1 MLLSAFIGGNGP
13 SECFATRD
21 SRRSYNPTTMP
32 FAYYDRLSPARR
44 RVYRKSDAI
53 RRIEMPDTAAL
64 VPLAAAIEAPLG
76 AGQRAALGKA
86 CQALVDAINA
96 QLATPPVKVRVPE
109 RRPSNSHGEL
119 HGLYEPEEEGA
130 RAVISVW
137 MRTAQKKQ
145 VVKFRTFLRTLVHEV
160 VHHLDYEF
168 YKLPETFHTEGFYAR
183 ESALVHALLGEV
195 QASAD

>member
-1 MLLSAFIGGNGP
+1 
-13 SECFATRD
+13 
-21 SRRSYNPTTMP
+21 MP
-32 FAYYDRLSPARR
+32 FAYYDRLSPARQ

-53 RRIEMPDTAAL
+53 VRVELPHLAAL
-64 VPLAAAIEAPLG
+64 VPLAVAIETPLV
-76 AGQRAALGKA
+76 AGERSAVGKA

-96 QLATPPVKVRVPE
+96 QLATPAIQVKVLE
-109 RRPSNSHGEL
+109 RRPSNSYGEL
-119 HGLYEPEEEGA
+119 HGLYEPEDDGA

-137 MRTAQKKQ
+137 MRTARKKQ

-183 ESALVHALLGEV
+183 ESALVRALMGEAPAPGDV
-195 QASAD
+195 RPGPTRASQES